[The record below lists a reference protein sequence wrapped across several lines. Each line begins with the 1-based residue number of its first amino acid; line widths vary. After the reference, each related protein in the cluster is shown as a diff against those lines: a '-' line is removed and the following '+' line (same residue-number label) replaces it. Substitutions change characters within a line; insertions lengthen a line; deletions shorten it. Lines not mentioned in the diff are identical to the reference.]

1 MEGMGLDKINE
12 KHKFV
17 YGLVVDNKNK
27 IERLR
32 RETSYT
38 LDLVGILV
46 FDLYKQD
53 RIFIRLSDIT
63 QYDVATIANLNHI
76 PLGDYKGTCKVP
88 AYTGLMELRFGSNFL
103 DINNSL
109 LLYYSD
115 YIDDLSKFTKS
126 SDFDFIF
133 KTIDIEGFDREK
145 LYNSICISGVNSN
158 FSAGTTGLNDV
169 FIYNPIK
176 NKIKRYV
183 KKLSSDGSVY
193 FQNLDTGKVIKEAK
207 FIDKYFIINCNISK
221 CKLYEDY
228 SIRNSACDTSS
239 CKAYMKFGDK
249 CVISLDGDID
259 TGIVSLPLDCKVVE
273 NLTCNIFS
281 RHRDRL
287 INIVIPP
294 KIEKIRLENLKSN
307 NILYIPEKIDLGV
320 ARDFVEYSLG
330 EVDVEQYSDK
340 LNSNNLSDI
349 LDILS
354 DKMNIVV
361 Y

>member
-1 MEGMGLDKINE
+1 MDKINE

-27 IERLR
+27 IERFR
-32 RETSYT
+32 RETNYT
-38 LDLVGILV
+38 LDLIGILV

-53 RIFIRLSDIT
+53 RMFIRLSDIT
-63 QYDVATIANLNHI
+63 QYDVDTITNLNHI
-76 PLGDYKGTCKVP
+76 PLGDYKVNCKVP
-88 AYTGLMELRFGSNFL
+88 EYTGLMELRLGSNFL
-103 DINNSL
+103 GINNSL

-126 SDFDFIF
+126 SDFDFMF
-133 KTIDIEGFDREK
+133 KTIDIEGLYREK
-145 LYNSICISGVNSN
+145 LYNSIGIFGVNSN
-158 FSAGTTGLNDV
+158 FFDGTTDLNDA

-176 NKIKRYV
+176 NKIKRYI

-193 FQNLDTGKVIKEAK
+193 FYNLDTGKIIKEAK
-207 FIDKYFIINCNISK
+207 FINKYFIIGCNISK

-228 SIRNSACDTSS
+228 SIKNSACNTST

-281 RHRDRL
+281 KHRYRL

-320 ARDFVEYSLG
+320 VRDFVEYSLG
-330 EVDVEQYSDK
+330 EVDIEQYLDK
-340 LNSNNLSDI
+340 LNSDNLSDI
-349 LDILS
+349 LNIL
-354 DKMNIVV
+354 DDRMNIII

>member
-1 MEGMGLDKINE
+1 MDKINE

-53 RIFIRLSDIT
+53 RMFIRLSDIT

-88 AYTGLMELRFGSNFL
+88 TYTGLMDLRLDSNFL

-145 LYNSICISGVNSN
+145 LYNS
-158 FSAGTTGLNDV
+158 
-169 FIYNPIK
+169 
-176 NKIKRYV
+176 
-183 KKLSSDGSVY
+183 
-193 FQNLDTGKVIKEAK
+193 KVI
-207 FIDKYFIINCNISK
+207 
-221 CKLYEDY
+221 
-228 SIRNSACDTSS
+228 
-239 CKAYMKFGDK
+239 
-249 CVISLDGDID
+249 
-259 TGIVSLPLDCKVVE
+259 
-273 NLTCNIFS
+273 
-281 RHRDRL
+281 
-287 INIVIPP
+287 
-294 KIEKIRLENLKSN
+294 
-307 NILYIPEKIDLGV
+307 
-320 ARDFVEYSLG
+320 
-330 EVDVEQYSDK
+330 
-340 LNSNNLSDI
+340 
-349 LDILS
+349 
-354 DKMNIVV
+354 
-361 Y
+361 

>member
-1 MEGMGLDKINE
+1 MDKINE

-27 IERLR
+27 IQELKKGL
-32 RETSYT
+32 EYAF
-38 LDLVGILV
+38 DLVGILV
-46 FDLYKQD
+46 FDLYKQN
-53 RIFIRLSDIT
+53 REFIRLKDIT
-63 QYDVATIANLNHI
+63 QYDVDTIANFNSI
-76 PLGDYKGTCKVP
+76 PLKEDNKIRCIVDTYGIGGSAIDIRTY
-88 AYTGLMELRFGSNFL
+88 SNFL
-103 DINNSL
+103 YIYNSK

-133 KTIDIEGFDREK
+133 KTIGVEGLNREK
-145 LYNSICISGVNSN
+145 LCNSVAIFGESTDLYH
-158 FSAGTTGLNDV
+158 GTTGLNDA

-176 NKIKRYV
+176 NKIKRYI
-183 KKLSSDGSVY
+183 KKLRQDREVY
-193 FQNLDTGKVIKEAK
+193 FYNLDTGKVISEDK
-207 FIDKYFIINCNISK
+207 FKDKYFIDYNTNK
-221 CKLYEDY
+221 CKLYDAC
-228 SIRNSACDTSS
+228 SIRNSACDTST

-294 KIEKIRLENLKSN
+294 KIEKIRLENLKLN
-307 NILYIPEKIDLGV
+307 NILYIPNKIDLEV
-320 ARDFVEYSLG
+320 ARDFVKYSLG
-330 EVDVEQYSDK
+330 EVDTEQYSSK